1 MSDLFA
7 VEERDRVRARIVE
20 MAGADDRIVA
30 GAEIGALAK
39 GTDDRWSDLDLTFGL
54 AEGTRIEEVL
64 ADWTGAMARE
74 FAAVHLFDLQ
84 VPPTVYRVFLL
95 PGNLQVDL
103 SFTPGTELIAR
114 GMKHTVL
121 FGDVR
126 ERDRAA
132 PRSAEDLFGWGVHH
146 AVRARFCIER
156 GRWWHAEYWIAQLRD
171 HALMLAC
178 RRRGLEPSYGRGFDD
193 LPPEVLEKATHALV
207 RSIDRAELLRALS
220 AGVELLLGEADEVR
234 ELAAKL
240 EPQLRDLTA
249 PA

>member
-1 MSDLFA
+1 MRELFT
-7 VEERDRVRARIVE
+7 VEERGRVRDRLVE
-20 MAGADDRIVA
+20 MARADDRIVA

-39 GTDDRWSDLDLTFGL
+39 GAGDRWSDLDLTFGL
-54 AEGTRIEEVL
+54 ADGASVEEVL
-64 ADWTGAMARE
+64 ADWTAALAHE
-74 FAAVHLFDLQ
+74 LDAVHLFDLP

-95 PGNLQVDL
+95 PRNLQIDL
-103 SFTPGTELIAR
+103 SFTPGTEFIGR
-114 GMKHTVL
+114 GMQHTVL

-132 PRSAEDLFGWGVHH
+132 PQSAEDLFGWAVHH

-156 GRWWHAEYWIAQLRD
+156 GRRWHAEYWIGQLRD

-178 RRRGLEPSYGRGFDD
+178 RRRELEPSYGRGFDD
-193 LPPEVLEKATHALV
+193 LLPEVLEAATDALV
-207 RSIDRAELLRALS
+207 RSIDRDELLRALS
-220 AGVELLLGEADEVR
+220 EGVELLLGEADEVR

-249 PA
+249 S